1 MKAHKESSTPEPRTI
16 ALLAGVAVGLGI
28 IVHQVFFLVALGI
41 WAFAASEWLRTGW
54 HEHPGHHRPLVHHR
68 P

>member
-16 ALLAGVAVGLGI
+16 ALLAGLAVGLGI
-28 IVHQVFFLVALGI
+28 IVHEIFFLVALGI
-41 WAFAASEWLRTGW
+41 GAFAASEWVWSGE
-54 HEHPGHHRPLVHHR
+54 HEPTAHHRSLVHHR